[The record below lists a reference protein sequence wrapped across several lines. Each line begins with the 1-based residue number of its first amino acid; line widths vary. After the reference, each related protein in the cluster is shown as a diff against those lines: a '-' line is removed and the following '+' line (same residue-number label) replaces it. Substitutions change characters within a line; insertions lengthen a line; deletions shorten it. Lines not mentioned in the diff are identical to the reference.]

1 MAISNNQEN
10 KLEFEIDIVKL
21 RTSFKRVKIG
31 SIKEKA

>member
-1 MAISNNQEN
+1 MAILNNQKN

-21 RTSFKRVKIG
+21 RTSFKRIKIN